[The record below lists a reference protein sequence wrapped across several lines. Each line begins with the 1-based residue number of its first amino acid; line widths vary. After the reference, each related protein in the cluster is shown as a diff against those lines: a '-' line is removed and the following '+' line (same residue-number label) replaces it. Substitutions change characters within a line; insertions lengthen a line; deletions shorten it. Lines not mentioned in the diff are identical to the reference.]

1 MAQLSFSPEWFRSL
15 AALPEQVRREFDEA
29 FAIMERRGPDVNLLD
44 THQLNGARHL
54 STLRIGAFRGI
65 FRWGGDEARF
75 IPFGP
80 RATVY
85 RRLPK

>member
-1 MAQLSFSPEWFRSL
+1 MARLSFSPEGFRSL
-15 AALPEQVRREFDEA
+15 AALSEQVRQEFNEA
-29 FAIMERRGPDVNLLD
+29 FAIMESRGPEVNLLD
-44 THQLNGARHL
+44 THQLTGARKL
-54 STLRIGAFRGI
+54 WTLRIGAFRGI

-75 IPFGP
+75 IRFGP